1 MRKQRPRWFIIGPSY
16 TSNNADDLYIVATH
30 NTHRFLIEVYQL
42 DLYVEKYHTNTA
54 EDAIRYAK
62 KHGAKRPTII

>member
-1 MRKQRPRWFIIGPSY
+1 MRKQRPRWFIIGPTGGEESD
-16 TSNNADDLYIVATH
+16 TLYIVATH
-30 NTHRFLIEVYQL
+30 TTHKFLIDVYQL
-42 DLYVEKYHTNTA
+42 DLYVEQYRTGSV